1 MSRYRQ
7 IKTSIWSDAKF
18 RKLSAMQPS
27 GQALWLYLL
36 TGPHTKII
44 PGLFRLG
51 RAALAEELG
60 WDMAEVDR
68 AFAEL
73 IEQGMVKVDFDV
85 RLVWLP
91 NAIKH
96 NAPANPNV
104 ILGWTSDIAEL
115 PECALKTE
123 ALQHFEHFIQ
133 TLGVSASAQQT
144 FLTAF
149 YRAVNPLS
157 TKLNTNGSGNGSGNS
172 SGNGLGN
179 GLGNGSGNGSGNGLG
194 NGLGNGFDNGLPNQE
209 QEQQQEQ
216 QHEKYQK
223 HDSLAPTER
232 KRSSP
237 QKVKF
242 DMETGIFSGISD
254 AQLAIWTKAHPTVD
268 IENEMVKAAAWLI
281 ANPSKNKS
289 NYASF
294 LTNWFSRV
302 LEFAPAKSTVKTGN
316 HENFSS
322 QNYGQGGLI

>member
-7 IKTSIWSDAKF
+7 VKTSIWSDTKF
-18 RKLSAMQPS
+18 RSLSAMQPS

-51 RAALAEELG
+51 RAALAEELN
-60 WDMAEVDR
+60 WDLADLDR
-68 AFAEL
+68 VLAEL

-104 ILGWTSDIAEL
+104 IIGWTSDIGEL

-123 ALQHFEHFIQ
+123 ALQHFEQFIQ
-133 TLGVSASAQQT
+133 TLGGSASAQKT

-157 TKLNTNGSGNGSGNS
+157 TKLNTNGSRNGSRNG

-179 GLGNGSGNGSGNGLG
+179 GLGNGSS
-194 NGLGNGFDNGLPNQE
+194 NGFDNGLPNQE
-209 QEQQQEQ
+209 QEQQQET
-216 QHEKYQK
+216 YQE
-223 HDSLAPTER
+223 HDSAAPTER
-232 KRSSP
+232 KRSSQ
-237 QKVKF
+237 QKVNF
-242 DMETGIFSGISD
+242 DMGTGKFSDISD
-254 AQLAIWTKAHPTVD
+254 AQLETWTKAHPTVD
-268 IENEMVKAAAWLI
+268 IEKEMAKAAAWLI
-281 ANPSKNKS
+281 ANPSKKKS

-302 LEFAPAKSTVKTGN
+302 LELTPAKSKVKTGN
-316 HENFSS
+316 HDNFSS
-322 QNYGQGGLI
+322 QNYGQGGLL